1 MARLGEVRGSGG
13 AAGYVRRYCP
23 WCRARNAGNVSA
35 GVGDS
40 SRSWASGP
48 IEAAEEWLRLQPGS
62 PASGGWTR
70 RGEARPAAEPGWL
83 ALDLRERPGVADSIE
98 APVCLADR
106 DGPDRSTAYPVEQ
119 YRAADGVVLLKIP
132 TGTPAGARWVW
143 TPSISPRFL
152 LEKLVSGLRAVGRA
166 PLAEALAAGDLA
178 GPPARSSPVP
188 PGLLFAQPDAYL
200 ACMNPGVRLVW
211 GPPGTGKTQVLAR
224 AIEDL
229 MRAGKRVLLVSTA
242 NVAVDNALLAV
253 VKAVQLRPGQAIR
266 VGPAHLSDIADRTDL
281 RLDSLTATA
290 SADVDARREVV
301 GRRLA
306 ELSGVDD
313 EIAELT
319 VQLEGFDPAEYGSAA
334 DRVAAA
340 TRLADLEPHRSAA
353 LRAVEDA
360 RLGARGRK
368 HDIDRL
374 ARESARLAG
383 PRSALARLSELRGK
397 LGELDGRQN
406 ELQLALRTAEALA
419 SGATGWGAG
428 RAARRR
434 IQQADLALREF
445 TVANTERRDRL
456 WGLIAE
462 NRAVVGT
469 VTPEGLA
476 VLDRKLRLAQR
487 SAAEADEF
495 VRKCVATVSGI
506 EHAMAPARQ
515 IGPPTD
521 ADRSLVERCDRE
533 GRPQHHARQA
543 SLQEFRASTVAER
556 TALEEEHRRLID
568 RSRRLRTDAE
578 AELID
583 QAGIV
588 ATTLARSRVNRA
600 VARSIFD
607 VVLVDE
613 AGAATLA
620 EVLLVLARATT
631 TAVLF
636 GDFLQLGAVLNRPV
650 EDSENPA
657 VRRWVQSTCF
667 SHVKITNPE
676 AAVAHPGCVALL
688 HQFRFGPG
696 LRRLANEVI
705 YQVLRDARE
714 LPGIR
719 ANPDTEIIVVDV
731 SSVQELA
738 VVRQSRP
745 SGRWWAAGLVLS
757 RALVQQHLP
766 ESSGGVGVV
775 TPFKPQAE
783 ATLAAL
789 RDQDQDL
796 VAGVGCGTVHSF
808 QGREFETVIFDLVED
823 GQGWVA
829 AGGRTSSGAYGLKGV
844 RLFAVGATRA
854 RRRLYVLLDGRALT
868 GATAGPLQALRAA
881 LERGDARSWS
891 AAALLGLAEPPEEQ
905 VDPAF
910 EEVAELLQQT
920 VTISDISNEVS
931 FGQELERHLVGARE
945 SVWMW
950 SPWVSKRA
958 DVVVPLIADA
968 VRRGVQVWV
977 FVRPDEDNLMK
988 REWAQRRLP
997 ALRGSGATL
1006 IRSDHEHRKIVVIDR
1021 RTVLFGSLNA
1031 LSANPGNTRE
1041 SMLTM
1046 DGRAFAERLL
1056 IELDAEILGDPQACS
1071 GCGNPM
1077 EVRGG
1082 GKRQK
1087 FRWECRTCQ
1096 TKVPVP
1102 DRQQSRRR

>member
-1 MARLGEVRGSGG
+1 V
-13 AAGYVRRYCP
+13 AAGVEG
-23 WCRARNAGNVSA
+23 A
-35 GVGDS
+35 
-40 SRSWASGP
+40 SRSWASGA
-48 IEAAEEWLRLQPGS
+48 IEAAEEWLRLQPGPS
-62 PASGGWTR
+62 AAGGWTC
-70 RGEARPAAEPGWL
+70 RGEARPAGEAGWL

-98 APVCLADR
+98 APVCLAGQ
-106 DGPDRSTAYPVEQ
+106 DGPDKSTAHPVEE

-132 TGTPAGARWVW
+132 AGTPTGARWVW
-143 TPSISPRFL
+143 TPSMSPRFL
-152 LEKLVSGLRAVGRA
+152 LEKLVSGLRALGRA
-166 PLAEALAAGDLA
+166 PLAEALATGDLA

-188 PGLLFAQPDAYL
+188 PGLLFTQPDAYL
-200 ACMNPGVRLVW
+200 ACVNPGVRLVW
-211 GPPGTGKTQVLAR
+211 GPPGTGKTQILAR

-253 VKAVQLRPGQAIR
+253 VKAAPLRPGQAIR
-266 VGPAHLSDIADRTDL
+266 VGPAHLSDIADRLDL
-281 RLDSLTATA
+281 HLDSLTATA
-290 SADVDARREVV
+290 SAEVDARRAAV

-313 EIAELT
+313 EIVELT
-319 VQLEGFDPAEYGSAA
+319 AQLGDFDPAEYESAA

-340 TRLADLEPHRSAA
+340 ERLAYLEPRRAAA

-360 RLGARGRK
+360 RLAARGRK
-368 HDIDRL
+368 HEIDQL

-383 PRSALARLSELRGK
+383 PRSALVRLSELRGQ
-397 LGELDGRQN
+397 LRELDGRQN

-419 SGATGWGAG
+419 SGTTGWRAG
-428 RAARRR
+428 RAARHRL
-434 IQQADLALREF
+434 QQSDRALRDF
-445 TVANTERRDRL
+445 TVTTTERRRRL

-462 NRAVVGT
+462 NQAVVGP
-469 VTPEGLA
+469 VTPDALALLDRNMGLA
-476 VLDRKLRLAQR
+476 QQAAAQ
-487 SAAEADEF
+487 ADEF
-495 VRKCVATVSGI
+495 VQQCATRLGDI
-506 EHAMAPARQ
+506 EDAMAPARQ
-515 IGPPTD
+515 IGLPTD

-533 GRPQHHARQA
+533 RRPQHHARLA
-543 SLQEFRASTVAER
+543 SLQEGRASTRAEH
-556 TALEEEHRRLID
+556 TALEAEHRRLID
-568 RSRRLRTDAE
+568 RSRKLRTDAE
-578 AELID
+578 ADLID

-600 VARSIFD
+600 VARSSFD

-636 GDFLQLGAVLNRPV
+636 GDFLQLGPVLNRAV

-657 VRRWVQSTCF
+657 VQTWVQSTCF
-667 SHVKITNPE
+667 SHVEITTPE
-676 AAVAHPGCVALL
+676 AAIAHPGCVVLL
-688 HQFRFGPG
+688 HQFRFGRG
-696 LRRLANEVI
+696 LRELANDVI
-705 YQVLRDARE
+705 YQVLRDASE

-719 ANPDTEIIVVDV
+719 ANPDTEIVVVDV
-731 SSVQELA
+731 SSVPELA

-789 RDQDQDL
+789 RDQDL

-823 GQGWVA
+823 GRGWVA
-829 AGGRTSSGAYGLKGV
+829 AGGRPDSGPYGLKGI

-854 RRRLYVLLDGRALT
+854 RRRLYLLLDGRALT
-868 GATAGPLQALRAA
+868 SAASGPLGALRAA
-881 LERGDARSWS
+881 LDRGDVRSWS
-891 AAALLGLAEPPEEQ
+891 AAALLGLAEPAEAQ

-910 EEVAELLQQT
+910 AEVAELLRQT
-920 VTISDISNEVS
+920 VTISDITNEVS
-931 FGQELERHLVGARE
+931 FGQELERHLVGARD

-968 VRRGVQVWV
+968 VRRGVRVRV
-977 FVRPDEDNLMK
+977 FVRPDEDNLMR
-988 REWAQRRLP
+988 REWAQQRLP
-997 ALRGSGATL
+997 ALRESGATL

-1031 LSANPGNTRE
+1031 LSANPGSTRE

-1056 IELDAEILGDPQACS
+1056 LELDAETLGDPRACT

-1082 GKRQK
+1082 GKRQE
-1087 FRWECRTCQ
+1087 FRWECRTCRR
-1096 TKVPVP
+1096 KVAVP
-1102 DRQQSRRR
+1102 ARQPGHRR